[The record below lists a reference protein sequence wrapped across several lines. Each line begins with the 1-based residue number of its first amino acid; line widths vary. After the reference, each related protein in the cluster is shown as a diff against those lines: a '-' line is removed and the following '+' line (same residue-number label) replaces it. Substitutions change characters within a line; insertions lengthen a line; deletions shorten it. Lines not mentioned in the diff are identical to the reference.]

1 MEQLGAMSAL
11 GQKQTLEHL
20 RAMSALP
27 PKADIGTQLRDVR
40 FVPKADI
47 RRNLRNAN
55 KADGPDAPFGHVAY
69 LIACHCRKIVT

>member
-11 GQKQTLEHL
+11 GRKRTLKRRHP
-20 RAMSALP
+20 MSALP
-27 PKADIGTQLRDVR
+27 PKVDIRQDNRDVR

-55 KADGPDAPFGHVAY
+55 KADGPDPPFGHVAY